1 MYGTDLASFLKMSA
15 GVETTDELV
24 EKNKESLADAAKV
37 YLVFQAVAEDA
48 GIEVTS
54 DELTNYLTSV
64 SGNSDTASLEA
75 KYGKGYLAL
84 QALVQKT
91 GEYLVSQAVVTDD
104 TSTADAE
111 EAENANADTDKKADS
126 DAASDKKADTD
137 KAEDASG
144 KDAAADKSGDSTAK
158 DSDTER
164 VESDSAAKE
173 ANADKA
179 TSGTSAGKED
189 NTASKDSGTSTNKS
203 SDTTSK
209 DSDSDADTKAA
220 K

>member
-1 MYGTDLASFLKMSA
+1 MSA

-104 TSTADAE
+104 ASTANAE
-111 EAENANADTDKKADS
+111 KAENANADTDKKADS
-126 DAASDKKADTD
+126 DAESDKKADTD

-144 KDAAADKSGDSTAK
+144 KDAADKSGDSTAK

-189 NTASKDSGTSTNKS
+189 NAASKDSGTSTDKS